1 MAFFRK
7 PFFIK
12 LFNWEYWPFAAV
24 YYPVF
29 PIWILLCLRARAI
42 YFFNA
47 SNPGIENGGMMNES
61 KKDIHD
67 IIPED
72 LYPKTIHFP
81 KDSGQE
87 AVRAAIASGGFR
99 YPLFCKPDVGG
110 RGKGVKKVRTEQ
122 ELCAYASAVTIDF
135 HVQETVPFE
144 NEVGIF
150 YFRYPG
156 ETKGRITGIV
166 KKEFLTVT
174 GNGNQSVG
182 ELIMRDNRAIV
193 YAESLKNTLAEEW
206 NRVPGNGEKLIVSP
220 YGNHARGSK
229 FIDDSDKIDPQ
240 LTQAMDQ
247 ITSRISGFNFGRL
260 DICFRDWES
269 LRNAENFMIIEV
281 NGAGAEPTHMYD
293 PDHSI
298 FYAWKEI
305 IRHWWIMTTVCIKNH
320 QQGTSYLSLKQG
332 KEMFRKYNEIQ
343 KKIKGIPE

>member
-12 LFNWEYWPFAAV
+12 LFNWEYWPFAVV

-29 PIWILLCLRARAI
+29 PVWILLCLRARAI
-42 YFFNA
+42 CFFNA

-67 IIPED
+67 IMPAD
-72 LYPKTIHFP
+72 LYPKTMHFP
-81 KDSGQE
+81 KE
-87 AVRAAIASGGFR
+87 THPENVRSAIASQGFR

-110 RGKGVKKVRTEQ
+110 RGKGVKKVKTEQ
-122 ELCAYASAVTIDF
+122 ELGDYVSAVTIDF
-135 HVQETVPFE
+135 HVQEAVPFE
-144 NEVGIF
+144 HEVGIF
-150 YFRYPG
+150 YYRYPG
-156 ETKGRITGIV
+156 EGKGRITGIV

-174 GNGNQSVG
+174 GNGKRSIG
-182 ELIMRDNRAIV
+182 DLIMNDRRAIV
-193 YAESLKNTLAEEW
+193 YAESLKNTLAEQW
-206 NRVPGNGEKLIVSP
+206 KRVPGSGEKVIVSP

-229 FIDDSDKIDPQ
+229 FIDDSDKIDTQ
-240 LTQAMDQ
+240 LTQAIDQ
-247 ITSRISGFNFGRL
+247 ITSRIQGFNFGRL

-293 PDHSI
+293 PDHTI

-320 QQGTSYLSLKQG
+320 QLGTPYLSLQQG
-332 KEMFRKYNEIQ
+332 REMFRKYNTIQ
-343 KKIKGIPE
+343 KKIKDIPE